1 MTEWLDDAGLILLPS
16 GFRVRGRAL
25 SRDATPA
32 DFTLV
37 LAKGPL
43 PPWDHRLIEWPDFR
57 TPRNTADAIDA
68 LREALTRA
76 KAGQRVEAACHGGMG
91 RTGTA
96 LAALG
101 ILDGIEPADAVAW
114 VRAGYHPKA
123 VETPGQK
130 RWLLTLATLEP

>member
-1 MTEWLDDAGLILLPS
+1 MTEWLDDAGLITLPS
-16 GFRVRGRAL
+16 GVQVRGRPL

-37 LAKGPL
+37 LATGPL
-43 PPWDHRLIEWPDFR
+43 PPWDYREIDWPDFR
-57 TPRNTADAIDA
+57 TPRNTADAIHALRDA
-68 LREALTRA
+68 LQRA

-114 VRAGYHPKA
+114 VRA
-123 VETPGQK
+123 
-130 RWLLTLATLEP
+130 